1 MRVVMGKSELLV
13 YLPNLMRAHREP
25 GAVRVFPYS
34 IQFPVNNTVETCLSL
49 CSEYGYAAAGLEV
62 CGYPF
67 GTVHESY

>member
-1 MRVVMGKSELLV
+1 MRVVMGESNLLV

-25 GAVRVFPYS
+25 GTAHVFS
-34 IQFPVNNTVETCLSL
+34 NLIQFPVNNTIETCLSL